1 MILSFLKTVGIID
14 ENHFVTDLNLY
25 ESHLTIKNLN
35 LLDFGC
41 YLCDVLRCL
50 ALF

>member
-35 LLDFGC
+35 LFDFGC